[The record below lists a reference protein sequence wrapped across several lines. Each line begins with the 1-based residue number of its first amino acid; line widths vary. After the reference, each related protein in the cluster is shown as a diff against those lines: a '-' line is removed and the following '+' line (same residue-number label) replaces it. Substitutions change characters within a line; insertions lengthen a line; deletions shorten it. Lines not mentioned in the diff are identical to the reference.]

1 MNAVDIV
8 TLRFN
13 RWRPVMEKIL
23 RQHSNYTSVE
33 DIYNRCMALQLFFFD
48 NARSFAVINV
58 VFEGNITT
66 LHVMLAGGDLDALL
80 ELERVVTTFGK
91 ELGAKRYTLIGRK
104 GFARAL
110 KNHGWKAPFVYLEK
124 EI

>member
-1 MNAVDIV
+1 MNAVDMV
-8 TLRFN
+8 TVRFN
-13 RWRPVMEKIL
+13 RWRPMMEKIL
-23 RQHSNYTSVE
+23 RQHRNYTSVE
-33 DIYNRCMALQLFFFD
+33 EVYNRCMALQLFFFD
-48 NARSFAVINV
+48 NANSFAVIDT
-58 VFEGNITT
+58 VFEKNLTS
-66 LHVMLAGGDLDALL
+66 LHIVLAGGDLDALL
-80 ELERVVTTFGK
+80 ELELIVTKFGK